1 MNKQKETHAA
11 PTSEQQKRQL
21 WIKPVVQKI
30 KAGEAEVGTRTTPT
44 VRSQRPDGQFNGL
57 ASRTHLRISSR
68 GARVCAFASPLQF
81 RCIGWK

>member
-30 KAGEAEVGTRTTPT
+30 KAGEAEVGTR
-44 VRSQRPDGQFNGL
+44 SNADGAF
-57 ASRTHLRISSR
+57 TSS
-68 GARVCAFASPLQF
+68 
-81 RCIGWK
+81 